1 MRADA
6 DGGATVAYLQFFAGA
21 LRNVYASRGGGREG
35 LVAFFVSHVRDDEEA
50 RERERER
57 GAVGRDDG
65 NELLRR

>member
-1 MRADA
+1 M
-6 DGGATVAYLQFFAGA
+6 AYLQFFAGA
-21 LRNVYASRGGGREG
+21 LRNVYASRGGREG

-50 RERERER
+50 REREGG

>member
-1 MRADA
+1 M
-6 DGGATVAYLQFFAGA
+6 AYLQFFAGA
-21 LRNVYASRGGGREG
+21 LRNVYASRGGREG